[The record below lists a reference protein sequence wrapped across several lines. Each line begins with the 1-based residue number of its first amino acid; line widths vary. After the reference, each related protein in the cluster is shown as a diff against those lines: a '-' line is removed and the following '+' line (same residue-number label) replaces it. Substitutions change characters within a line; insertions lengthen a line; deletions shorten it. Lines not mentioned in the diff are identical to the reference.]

1 MGVNEDIGRAAD
13 EIIDR
18 VTDAVMNGNYKHLSQ
33 DLGQTVKKNQ
43 QIISES
49 IRSAGRPHVAHPQQG
64 TQRQNGTNYNP
75 YAAGASAHNTM
86 QQAQDMKMHHTPF
99 MRQVLNVNSLAAS
112 KRMFRGFVTTNI
124 VIVVVFAV
132 IALITGLTGSRSVSI
147 LMIVGACVFGMLAAI
162 FAHFLNGTKKEQEL
176 NSIFIKY
183 QHIIGNSEY
192 FSIDDL
198 CVKTGQAKDEV
209 VADFKRLMSAGM
221 LPGASIDSGK
231 TTLILSDYARI
242 EYKNLLRNEQN
253 RQEAD
258 KGLPQEAIDI
268 LQKGDEY
275 IARIHMAN
283 DLIPGE
289 AMSDKLDDLEN
300 IMKKIF
306 AEVRKNPEKSGGLR
320 RLMDYY
326 LPTTLKLVEAYAD
339 MDTQPETEN
348 IASSKKEIENS
359 LDVINQAC
367 TRIFDEMFED
377 ENWDITS
384 DINVMK
390 TMMKQDGLVDD
401 DSTMKTGNQ

>member
-1 MGVNEDIGRAAD
+1 MSS
-13 EIIDR
+13 
-18 VTDAVMNGNYKHLSQ
+18 YKTSF
-33 DLGQTVKKNQ
+33 T
-43 QIISES
+43 
-49 IRSAGRPHVAHPQQG
+49 
-64 TQRQNGTNYNP
+64 
-75 YAAGASAHNTM
+75 
-86 QQAQDMKMHHTPF
+86 
-99 MRQVLNVNSLAAS
+99 
-112 KRMFRGFVTTNI
+112 
-124 VIVVVFAV
+124 
-132 IALITGLTGSRSVSI
+132 
-147 LMIVGACVFGMLAAI
+147 VFGMLAAI

-289 AMSDKLDDLEN
+289 AMSDKLDDLEVMMAMPLGILAYMKLSAPEFLTPSYGN
-300 IMKKIF
+300 AAGIMIMTVCLAVYAGCIALGKKI
-306 AEVRKNPEKSGGLR
+306 
-320 RLMDYY
+320 
-326 LPTTLKLVEAYAD
+326 T
-339 MDTQPETEN
+339 
-348 IASSKKEIENS
+348 
-359 LDVINQAC
+359 
-367 TRIFDEMFED
+367 
-377 ENWDITS
+377 DIS
-384 DINVMK
+384 D
-390 TMMKQDGLVDD
+390 
-401 DSTMKTGNQ
+401 